1 MAIAESPVADA
12 IFEALGKDSIQYLA
26 DHFVFHRIAF
36 YLLAVGPAEGGGIVG
51 DLGGGKVSGD
61 VACLKSVE
69 GEQLAHL
76 FGTAISG
83 IGLYTIHGLGGEA
96 SEGGAHLFGT
106 LCHADGLPCSHRA
119 NRDVVDEKSEKA
131 FRRVFPTDV
140 FCSGGNRHVRSLPL
154 HIGGDDG
161 VAEGERLGCI
171 VRRAETYLESIID
184 YWYII
189 IITLEFGIKRQV
201 HLFGDARQF
210 GRDEQFCL
218 IGYIVK
224 AERQVA

>member
-131 FRRVFPTDV
+131 FRHRQVDCMEEAGIRKDEEVQDGTVLPGVHTD
-140 FCSGGNRHVRSLPL
+140 NVRSYMEL
-154 HIGGDDG
+154 
-161 VAEGERLGCI
+161 
-171 VRRAETYLESIID
+171 
-184 YWYII
+184 
-189 IITLEFGIKRQV
+189 
-201 HLFGDARQF
+201 
-210 GRDEQFCL
+210 
-218 IGYIVK
+218 
-224 AERQVA
+224 